1 MWNDIQAAL
10 AESAARMVTGA
21 ASLLPGAV
29 ALALSVVIAAVV
41 GWTLGLVLRGLL
53 RSVDFD
59 RRMST
64 WGWSEL
70 TGGFGSGSPSLL
82 AARVVSWFVIVLGL
96 FIGLAA
102 FDPTLTSDLVRQ
114 LFGSALNLLTALI
127 ILLGGNVA
135 ARFLSR
141 SVLISLVNMNVP
153 SARLVSAGVKWLIV
167 IMASAMALDH
177 LNIGGRIV
185 ELAFGI
191 LFGGVVLALA
201 LAVGLRSKDL
211 ANWSL
216 GQAPAGDS
224 ERDKPHEPFHHF

>member
-1 MWNDIQAAL
+1 MWNNVQAAL

-21 ASLLPGAV
+21 VSLLPGAV
-29 ALALSVVIAAVV
+29 ALALSIAVAAVV
-41 GWTLGLVLRGLL
+41 GWTLGLVLRALL
-53 RSVDFD
+53 RSVEFD
-59 RRMST
+59 RRMAA

-70 TGGFGSGSPSLL
+70 TGGVASGSPSLL
-82 AARVVSWFVIVLGL
+82 AARVVSWFVIVLGIL
-96 FIGLAA
+96 IGLAA

-114 LFGSALNLLTALI
+114 LFGSALDLVTALI

-177 LNIGGRIV
+177 LRIGGRIV

-191 LFGGVVLALA
+191 LFGGIVLALA

-216 GQAPAGDS
+216 GQSPGTDS
-224 ERDKPHEPFHHF
+224 EHEQHHEPFHHL